1 MDRFDKILLGMTGA
15 FMSLAVAIY
24 GVSMHKSDKRFNES
38 LRTLE
43 DLEAKLVRPNDS
55 EPNPNE

>member
-24 GVSMHKSDKRFNES
+24 GVSMYKSNKRFDES
-38 LRTLE
+38 LKNLADIKFKQIRS
-43 DLEAKLVRPNDS
+43 DDS
-55 EPNPNE
+55 KSNPNE

>member
-38 LRTLE
+38 LRNLE
-43 DLEAKLVRPNDS
+43 DTANRVVRPSDS
-55 EPNPNE
+55 EQNPNE